1 LSRRRAPAPADSLT
15 AAADAEPAAF
25 PKTMDLPALGESWDI
40 ACLPVKTRRIA
51 LLTEQ
56 PGRLTLLGAVADP
69 LACRAVLIRWL
80 KCRTRETLV
89 PWLGRLASQNGFRFG
104 EVLVRGQK
112 TRWASCS
119 AKGTIS
125 LSYKLLF
132 LEREWV
138 RCVLLHELC
147 HTVQMD
153 HSPRF
158 WTLLEALEP
167 ECRAIRGRMRQG
179 WKRIPCWI

>member
-1 LSRRRAPAPADSLT
+1 MAT
-15 AAADAEPAAF
+15 AGVRPAAF
-25 PKTMDLPALGESWDI
+25 PQTMDLSALGESWAI
-40 ACLPVKTRRIA
+40 VYRPVKTRRIA

-69 LACRAVLIRWL
+69 EACRAVLIRWL

-89 PWLGRLASQNGFRFG
+89 PWLGRLASQNGFRFS
-104 EVLVRGQK
+104 EVLIRGQK

-119 AKGTIS
+119 VKGTIS
-125 LSYKLLF
+125 LSYRLLF

-158 WTLLEALEP
+158 WALLSTLEP
-167 ECRAIRGRMRQG
+167 DCRTIRRRMREG
-179 WKRIPCWI
+179 WKRIPSWA